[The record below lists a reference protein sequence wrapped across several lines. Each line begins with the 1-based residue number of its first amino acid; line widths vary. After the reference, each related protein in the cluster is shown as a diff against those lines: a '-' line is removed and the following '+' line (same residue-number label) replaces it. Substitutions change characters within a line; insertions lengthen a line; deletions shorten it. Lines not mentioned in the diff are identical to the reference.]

1 VHAGYRYQE
10 GRYTGS
16 LVAPQPTPIFHNID
30 VGIESNRPLSFSRR
44 ATLAFG
50 TGSTAV
56 QDYTGTHYHLTGNAT
71 LNYELNRTWNA
82 SLGYT
87 RDAQFLE
94 NVRQSVF
101 ADSLLASLH
110 GLFTRRFD
118 FTATASASRGTVGA
132 VGSDNFSSYF
142 GTLSMMT
149 GLTRLV
155 ALHTSYSYF
164 RSMFDRTVDLP
175 GVFQPNLARQTL
187 QVGLSFQL
195 PLISRARR
203 PDAPR

>member
-1 VHAGYRYQE
+1 M
-10 GRYTGS
+10 
-16 LVAPQPTPIFHNID
+16 
-30 VGIESNRPLSFSRR
+30 
-44 ATLAFG
+44 
-50 TGSTAV
+50 
-56 QDYTGTHYHLTGNAT
+56 
-71 LNYELNRTWNA
+71 
-82 SLGYT
+82 
-87 RDAQFLE
+87 
-94 NVRQSVF
+94 
-101 ADSLLASLH
+101 
-110 GLFTRRFD
+110 
-118 FTATASASRGTVGA
+118 
-132 VGSDNFSSYF
+132 GSDNFSSYF

>member
-1 VHAGYRYQE
+1 MPAIVIRRGDTR
-10 GRYTGS
+10 
-16 LVAPQPTPIFHNID
+16 APSSHPSRPPSFHNID
-30 VGIESNRPLSFSRR
+30 VGIDYNRPLSFSRR

-56 QDYTGTHYHLTGNAT
+56 QDYTGTHYHLTGNAN

-110 GLFTRRFD
+110 GLFTRRFEFYRD
-118 FTATASASRGTVGA
+118 GEC
-132 VGSDNFSSYF
+132 
-142 GTLSMMT
+142 
-149 GLTRLV
+149 
-155 ALHTSYSYF
+155 
-164 RSMFDRTVDLP
+164 LP
-175 GVFQPNLARQTL
+175 GNGGHGGER
-187 QVGLSFQL
+187 
-195 PLISRARR
+195 
-203 PDAPR
+203 